1 MYGGRRT
8 RAIDRKRRYIFRE
21 KHVNNNLYQLLSRK
35 MFSIRKLSECVVRL
49 VCSIPAANVI
59 YSFPHKHLPSQ
70 QHQQATR
77 QQITMSFR
85 QFYRYAVCCRST
97 MVFELHTYVYTGFGC
112 LLLFVVEKQKINSCG
127 IQNTRRY
134 NFFFF
139 SIRKERALYLIFL

>member
-1 MYGGRRT
+1 MFVHIEASRSYFRLRTMDGGRHT
-8 RAIDRKRRYIFRE
+8 RAIDQERRYIFRE

-70 QHQQATR
+70 QHQQPTR

-97 MVFELHTYVYTGFGC
+97 MVFELHIQAMLVCCFF
-112 LLLFVVEKQKINSCG
+112 LLKKIN
-127 IQNTRRY
+127 
-134 NFFFF
+134 
-139 SIRKERALYLIFL
+139 RK

>member
-1 MYGGRRT
+1 MCLFTSKLRDHTLACTMYGGRHT
-8 RAIDRKRRYIFRE
+8 WTIDRERRYIFRE

-70 QHQQATR
+70 QHHQPTR

-97 MVFELHTYVYTGFGC
+97 MVFELHIYIQALVVCCF
-112 LLLFVVEKQKINSCG
+112 LLLKN
-127 IQNTRRY
+127 
-134 NFFFF
+134 
-139 SIRKERALYLIFL
+139 RK